1 MGLQRKG
8 APDAA
13 DAALAEPR
21 RLSEGAG
28 GPVRGSLR
36 LPFQS
41 ARQHAFHGGV
51 AQAARRARTGLLQQ
65 SIQAEED
72 KTPAP
77 VRNRGPPDQPPASP
91 PGACSPPPAPQH
103 DAGTR
108 SQSPPT

>member
-28 GPVRGSLR
+28 GPGRGSLR
-36 LPFQS
+36 LAFQS

-51 AQAARRARTGLLQQ
+51 AQAPRRARTGLVQA
-65 SIQAEED
+65 SIATAEG
-72 KTPAP
+72 KTLSPFS
-77 VRNRGPPDQPPASP
+77 NGGPPELHA
-91 PGACSPPPAPQH
+91 ARHLRVAAPL
-103 DAGTR
+103 R
-108 SQSPPT
+108 